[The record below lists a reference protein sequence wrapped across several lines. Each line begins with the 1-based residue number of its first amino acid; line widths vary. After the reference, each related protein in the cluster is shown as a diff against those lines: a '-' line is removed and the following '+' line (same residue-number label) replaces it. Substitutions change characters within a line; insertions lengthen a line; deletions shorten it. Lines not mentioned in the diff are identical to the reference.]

1 MLTVRERRT
10 ADRDRAPRPMSHT
23 RPGSR
28 TRIQVLSIPES
39 PTRRSTTMNLITDV
53 VAGLAHFLGWLV

>member
-1 MLTVRERRT
+1 MSWARSHGSDL
-10 ADRDRAPRPMSHT
+10 PM
-23 RPGSR
+23 
-28 TRIQVLSIPES
+28 S